1 MTTAHNNAATAEEQQ
16 QNKENSKRYMYKGRH
31 ASGSVSAAG
40 LMGPFW
46 TVPVPSRGPWLF

>member
-46 TVPVPSRGPWLF
+46 TVPVPSPGPWLF